1 MDITGPSMTTGPKKK
16 KCTDL
21 IKMHIS
27 VMVNISDSRP
37 QAPSSQN
44 QKVPSSFTLN

>member
-16 KCTDL
+16 EMHRFK
-21 IKMHIS
+21 KMHIS
-27 VMVNISDSRP
+27 VMENISDSRP
-37 QAPSSQN
+37 QAPLSQN